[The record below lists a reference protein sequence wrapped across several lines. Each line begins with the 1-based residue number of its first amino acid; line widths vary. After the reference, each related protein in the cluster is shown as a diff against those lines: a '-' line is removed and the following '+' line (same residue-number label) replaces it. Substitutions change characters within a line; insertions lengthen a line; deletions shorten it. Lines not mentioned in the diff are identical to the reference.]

1 MDQKPTTIA
10 EHFDRMI
17 LPHASGD
24 DTAADGRR
32 RLALRK
38 APERRLL
45 PMLHRQMSQ
54 VDPRLVA
61 VFRKLIAGEAAWP
74 LFVHGDV
81 GTGKTLAALSL
92 ADFATTASYWTVE
105 SLCDC
110 IMTPTPMSGRN
121 GRGSPRRN
129 WPSWMSLA
137 SGQRL
142 ATCGIQQSRSTL
154 ISENNTPGESPFTC
168 QI

>member
-105 SLCDC
+105 SPCDC
-110 IMTPTPMSGRN
+110 IMDPNTYV
-121 GRGSPRRN
+121 GS
-129 WPSWMSLA
+129 
-137 SGQRL
+137 
-142 ATCGIQQSRSTL
+142 
-154 ISENNTPGESPFTC
+154 
-168 QI
+168 